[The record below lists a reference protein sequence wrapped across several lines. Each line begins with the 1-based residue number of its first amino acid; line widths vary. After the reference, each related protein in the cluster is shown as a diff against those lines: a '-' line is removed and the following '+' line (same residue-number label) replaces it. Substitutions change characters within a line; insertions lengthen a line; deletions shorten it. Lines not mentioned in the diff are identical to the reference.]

1 MAQPARRLTAL
12 EEDAPS
18 LDPAAIE
25 RAYRRERARRRARV
39 EHREGARSSNAR
51 FWVVLA
57 MLALITVVI
66 ALTVCTRS
74 RPPSASSRGGNPKG
88 DVSPA

>member
-1 MAQPARRLTAL
+1 MAEPARQRRVVDD
-12 EEDAPS
+12 DAPS

-39 EHREGARSSNAR
+39 ARHTAARSSNAR

-57 MLALITVVI
+57 VLSF
-66 ALTVCTRS
+66 LTVCIALVAWHQVQTVF
-74 RPPSASSRGGNPKG
+74 GL
-88 DVSPA
+88 